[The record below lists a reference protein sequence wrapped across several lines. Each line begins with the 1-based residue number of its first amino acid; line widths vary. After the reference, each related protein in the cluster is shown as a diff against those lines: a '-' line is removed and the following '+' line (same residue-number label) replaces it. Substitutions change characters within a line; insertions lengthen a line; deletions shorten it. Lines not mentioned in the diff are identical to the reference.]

1 MGRTA
6 LVTGGTGGLGTAVTT
21 ALLADG
27 WRVVVPYV
35 ATKELARLPQDAH
48 LTTVE
53 ADLFNADDVRK
64 CVASAT
70 GHGASPLRAVVNLV
84 GGFAMGGRLHE
95 TPIDEFER
103 LLRLNLRPA
112 YLICQAAL
120 PALIDAGGG
129 SIICVSAQSALRPFP
144 GASGYLTAKTAVLGL
159 AAAMHAEYAS
169 QNVRVN
175 TILPGVIDTAA
186 NRAEMPHADRSSWT
200 APSAIANTIRFLCS
214 DDSAAIRGAQ
224 IPV

>member
-1 MGRTA
+1 MERTV
-6 LVTGGTGGLGTAVTT
+6 LVTGGTGGLGSAVTT

-35 ATKELARLPQDAH
+35 AAAELARLPENDL

-53 ADLFNADDVRK
+53 ADLFDPDAVTA
-64 CVASAT
+64 CVAAAS
-70 GHGASPLRAVVNLV
+70 GHGAAPLRAVVNLV

-95 TPIDEFER
+95 TPIEEFER

-120 PALIDAGGG
+120 PVLIDNGGG
-129 SIICVSAQSALRPFP
+129 SIVCVSAQSALRPFS
-144 GASGYLTAKTAVLGL
+144 GASGYLTSKTAVLGL
-159 AAAMHAEYAS
+159 AAALHAEYAS
-169 QNVRVN
+169 QHVRVN
-175 TILPGVIDTAA
+175 TILPGVIDTPA
-186 NRAEMPHADRSSWT
+186 NRAQMPHADRTGWT
-200 APSAIANTIRFLCS
+200 PPAQIAETIRFLCS
-214 DDSAAIRGAQ
+214 EASAAIRGAQ